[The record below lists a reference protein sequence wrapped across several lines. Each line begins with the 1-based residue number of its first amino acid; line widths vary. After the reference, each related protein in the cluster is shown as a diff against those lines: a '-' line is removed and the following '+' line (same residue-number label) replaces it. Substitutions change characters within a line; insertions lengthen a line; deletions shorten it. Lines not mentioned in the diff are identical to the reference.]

1 MNRTERLKV
10 LRALVP
16 LAIALL
22 LVAQFP
28 GTAAGEHAG
37 GREIASMGE
46 CRQDRNPPRCRSVG
60 NTEYHFVYFDP
71 SLTEGLAS
79 SLRETM
85 FEDYDPT
92 GLIMFEQSA
101 INAVTDVI
109 ASSRDYGEIGAAGW
123 ANCPASAPRGTNE
136 HGHRWCQQ
144 QELHINLNASLAAY
158 TGDDG
163 SRDHIMCH
171 ELGHTLGLGHWGN
184 PPQSAEPA
192 ADTCMTANTP
202 DGFAGLHQID
212 REHIDAYY
220 ARPESEPRDALQR
233 SVVRG
238 EESRLAASPWSGGV
252 LATEL
257 ESYADL
263 GQLTRAADA
272 VVAGA
277 VQAVDAGRVFGD
289 PERDPLPMAAVTVA
303 VDQLLAG
310 DLPAR
315 HARSLIVEVPLF
327 NGVGELADLRAALL
341 ESDTILF
348 LRAKADGDF
357 YRLVTLDAALTD
369 AGEADVFGSESA
381 VPGLPSGASFA
392 DALALIR
399 AAAR

>member
-1 MNRTERLKV
+1 MDGIERMRV
-10 LRALVP
+10 LRVLVP
-16 LAIALL
+16 IGIALL

-60 NTEYHFVYFDP
+60 NTEYHFVYFDA
-71 SLTEGLAS
+71 SLTEGLAA

-92 GLIMFEQSA
+92 GLVMFEQNA

-109 ASSRDYGEIGAAGW
+109 AFSRDYGEIGAAGW
-123 ANCPASAPRGTNE
+123 ANCPANAPRGTNE

-144 QELHINLNASLAAY
+144 QELHINLNGSLAVY
-158 TGDDG
+158 TADDG

-212 REHIDAYY
+212 REHLDAYY
-220 ARPESEPRDALQR
+220 APPKSERRDAR
-233 SVVRG
+233 RPVVLG
-238 EESRLAASPWSGGV
+238 DDHRLAASPWSGGV

-257 ESYADL
+257 ESYATL
-263 GQLTRAADA
+263 GQLTDAADA
-272 VVAGA
+272 VVLGT

-289 PERDPLPMAAVTVA
+289 PERDPLPVAAVTVA

-310 DLPAR
+310 DLPSQ

-327 NGVGELADLRAALL
+327 DGAGRLADLQAALL
-341 ESDTILF
+341 GSDTVLF
-348 LRAKADGDF
+348 LRAKVDGDF
-357 YRLVTLDAALTD
+357 YRLVTLDAAITD
-369 AGEADVFGSESA
+369 AGGAAVVPGESA
-381 VPGLPSGASFA
+381 VPGIPSGASFA
-392 DALALIR
+392 DAVALVR
-399 AAAR
+399 AAARQ